1 MTSQYSLPNVKTPG
15 TLFPIYIWNWKCI
28 FPKCI
33 FPNCIFPICIFPTV
47 FFQSKLFQMT
57 QSFSKPYFCKL
68 YYSKLWN
75 FGFVANLAKY
85 FINFHVG
92 FVTCHWS
99 NVHFFWL
106 LKTETTFSRQHPPKL
121 VVYTFVSCAYHI
133 WVGFQP
139 ILNLILF
146 EPFQPKYSLNKM
158 LYQTG
163 PDYSTSRCLGK
174 AQFAKINHLR
184 FVE

>member
-1 MTSQYSLPNVKTPG
+1 MSKLLEHSFPYTSETESVFSQSVFFLTV
-15 TLFPIYIWNWKCI
+15 F
-28 FPKCI
+28 FQS
-33 FPNCIFPICIFPTV
+33 V

-57 QSFSKPYFCKL
+57 QSF
-68 YYSKLWN
+68 SKLWN

-99 NVHFFWL
+99 NVHFFLL

-163 PDYSTSRCLGK
+163 QDYSTSRCLGK